1 MASSSSFAPES
12 SAARRRSSE
21 EKPAFRQHM
30 NPSAVSPPTVVVEKF
45 PPPLKATRASQKP
58 HDTSIASS
66 SSSTSC
72 GSGDSPVRNSIS
84 NSSTTVASQP
94 LPDDATASPD
104 QWRHVLERTFF
115 HRTQEVAAVVK
126 GFQDKLDHPET
137 TSFILVTG
145 PLGMG
150 KTRLVQHAL
159 SDRVRAR
166 GGYCIRGR
174 HDWSGRPIP
183 YCGLVSAFDDYVA
196 QVVERGPEAIDA
208 VRFAV
213 SRAVGD
219 ECSVLVRI
227 FPSLRRIVG
236 NREDD
241 IKEAKS
247 EDTLQRFVFVFF
259 LFINAIASLEH
270 PLVLLLDDMHW
281 ADACFVD
288 LISLFVMKRIG
299 GLVIVCTYDESYRDC
314 YFAQRLK
321 EVNTDGCVRVVP
333 IPLAPLDTGEVTH
346 VLGNA
351 LQLSRLDM
359 VEDLASIVSRQT
371 SGNMFYIIEFLQWM
385 QDSDLLVFDRKNMT
399 WQWDASEIERV
410 LMERGHGGD
419 FLKEK
424 LEELPTEMLDVLKV
438 AASFGSQLDQA
449 QIEYVLDFPIDSI
462 LSQAKAIHILLV
474 DERTGVYEFGHD
486 GIQKA
491 VYKLI
496 PVDGRE
502 LFHLEAG
509 RRLWRR
515 LKEAELEQHLFVLLS
530 QMIMGK
536 RLITREKERYAIASL
551 CLHAGKKA
559 AKLSTFRLATVYL
572 NFGIGLLGDRG
583 WRDEYD
589 LTLAMYNAAAEMNM
603 CTGHFDAMEPLLE
616 SVLKHSRSSCD
627 RIQAEST
634 KIYALGMADRQDD
647 ALDLGLAVLAGL
659 GVKLPWSK
667 CKYSMKSEL
676 KAVHRLLRG
685 KSNEQLMRLPYIGD
699 QDILACLKILSVV
712 SVLSLIGALG
722 HVVCLFL
729 SHTSLNA
736 DVYACYSDSTT
747 PGSVHR
753 IENDETD
760 SHSWSQFAG
769 PGSVFR
775 IRNRMHECIAR
786 CRHGVS
792 LWRTCDGAQRQVECK
807 GVPTSDIRC
816 ILWLHPSL
824 EATAS

>member
-1 MASSSSFAPES
+1 MAPSSSALES
-12 SAARRRSSE
+12 SVAARSRSSE

-30 NPSAVSPPTVVVEKF
+30 NPSAVLTIPTVAVEKF
-45 PPPLKATRASQKP
+45 PPPLKATTGASRKT
-58 HDTSIASS
+58 HETSTSSS

-84 NSSTTVASQP
+84 NISTAVASQS
-94 LPDDATASPD
+94 LPDAAAAVSPD

-115 HRTQEVAAVVK
+115 HRTQEVAALVQ

-137 TSFILVTG
+137 PSFILVTG

-150 KTRLVQHAL
+150 KTRLVSHAL
-159 SDRVRAR
+159 SHRVRAQ

-183 YCGLVSAFDDYVA
+183 YFGLVSAFDDYVA
-196 QVVERGPEAIDA
+196 QVVERGAEAVDA

-213 SRAVGD
+213 LKAVGD
-219 ECSVLVRI
+219 GCSVLVRI
-227 FPSLRRIVG
+227 FPSLRRILG
-236 NREDD
+236 NSKDD
-241 IKEAKS
+241 DKEAKS

-259 LFINAIASLEH
+259 LFISTIASLEH
-270 PLVLLLDDMHW
+270 PLVLLLDDIHW

-288 LISLFVMKRIG
+288 LISLFVMKRID

-314 YFAQRLK
+314 YFAQILK
-321 EVNTDGCVRVVP
+321 DVNTDGCVGVVQ
-333 IPLAPLDTGEVTH
+333 IPLVPLDTGEVTH

-359 VEDLASIVSRQT
+359 VEDLALIVSRET

-385 QDSDLLVFDRKNMT
+385 HDCQLLAFDRENVT
-399 WQWDASEIERV
+399 WRWDAREIERA
-410 LMERGHGGD
+410 LLERCQGGD

-424 LEELPTEMLDVLKV
+424 LELLPTEMLDVLKV

-449 QIEYVLDFPIDSI
+449 QIEYVLEFPTASI
-462 LSQAKAIHILLV
+462 LTQAKAMHVLV
-474 DERTGVYEFGHD
+474 VDKRTGVYEFGHD

-491 VYKLI
+491 VYELI
-496 PVDGRE
+496 PDEGRE

-515 LKEAELEQHLFVLLS
+515 LKEVDLEQHLFVLLS
-530 QMIMGK
+530 QMIIGK

-589 LTLAMYNAAAEMNM
+589 LTLASYNAAAEMNM

-616 SVLKHSRSSCD
+616 SVLKNSRSSCD
-627 RIQAEST
+627 RIQAQST
-634 KIYALGMADRQDD
+634 RIYALGMADRQDD
-647 ALDLGLAVLAGL
+647 ALDLGLEVLADL
-659 GVKLPWSK
+659 GVKFPLSK
-667 CKYSMKSEL
+667 CKISMKWEL
-676 KAVHRLLRG
+676 NAVRRLLRG
-685 KSNEQLMRLPYIGD
+685 KSNAQLMMLPYIED
-699 QDILACLKILSVV
+699 QDILACLQILSVV
-712 SVLSLIGALG
+712 SVLSLIVSWVINCRISFSFSQ
-722 HVVCLFL
+722 VVL
-729 SHTSLNA
+729 A
-736 DVYACYSDSTT
+736 DVHACYSASTASD
-747 PGSVHR
+747 SVHR

-769 PGSVFR
+769 PVSVFS
-775 IRNRMHECIAR
+775 IRNPMHECIAR

-792 LWRTCDGAQRQVECK
+792 VWRTCDGAQRQVEC
-807 GVPTSDIRC
+807 
-816 ILWLHPSL
+816 
-824 EATAS
+824 